1 MVSKIHNTAI
11 IHTNAQI
18 ADDVEIGPLTI
29 VEEDVRISSGTKISS
44 NALIAS
50 GTRIGNNC
58 SIFNGAVLGTV
69 PQDLK
74 FGGEKTTLEIGNNTT
89 IREYAT
95 LNRGTT
101 DHWKTVVGDNCL
113 LMAYSH
119 VAHDCT
125 IGNNVILS
133 NSVNMAGHVTIEDY
147 VIVSPSLI
155 HQFVKIGKHTFIG
168 GGSKVRIDVP
178 PYILAID
185 DPLRYGGLNS
195 VGLKRR
201 GFDAS
206 MLASIKKAYKII
218 YRSKLLLA
226 DALKKVENELDPIDE
241 VKDIVSFFRNSE
253 RGVIR

>member
-1 MVSKIHNTAI
+1 VSKIHSTAI
-11 IHTNAQI
+11 IHPNAQI
-18 ADDVEIGPLTI
+18 ADDVEIGPFTI
-29 VEEDVRISSGTKISS
+29 VEDDVQISSGTKISS
-44 NALIAS
+44 NVLIAS

-58 SIFNGAVLGTV
+58 NVFNGAVLGTV

-74 FGGEKTTLEIGNNTT
+74 FGGEKTTLEIGNNTM
-89 IREYAT
+89 IREFAT

-125 IGNNVILS
+125 LGNNVILS

-178 PYILAID
+178 PFILAVD

-201 GFDAS
+201 GFDDS

-218 YRSKLLLA
+218 YRSKLLLS

-241 VKDIVSFFRNSE
+241 IKHIVSFFRNSE

>member
-1 MVSKIHNTAI
+1 MSKIHNTAI
-11 IHTNAQI
+11 IHPNAQI
-18 ADDVEIGPLTI
+18 ADDVEIGQFTI
-29 VEEDVRISSGTKISS
+29 VEDDVQIHSGTKISS

-58 SIFNGAVLGTV
+58 NIFNGAVLGTV

-89 IREYAT
+89 IREFAT

-101 DHWKTVVGDNCL
+101 DHWKTVVGENCL

-125 IGNNVILS
+125 LGNNVILS

-178 PYILAID
+178 PFILAVD
-185 DPLRYGGLNS
+185 EPLRYGGLNS

-201 GFDAS
+201 GFDDS

-226 DALKKVENELDPIDE
+226 DALKKVENELDQIDE

>member
-1 MVSKIHNTAI
+1 MVSNIHNTAI
-11 IHTNAQI
+11 IHPNAQI
-18 ADDVEIGPLTI
+18 ADDVEIGPFAI
-29 VEEDVRISSGTKISS
+29 VEDDVQISSGTKIST
-44 NALIAS
+44 NVLIAS

-58 SIFNGAVLGTV
+58 SIFSGAVLGTV

-89 IREYAT
+89 IREFAT

-178 PYILAID
+178 PYILAVD

-201 GFDAS
+201 GFDDS
-206 MLASIKKAYKII
+206 MLASIKKTYKII

-226 DALKKVENELDPIDE
+226 DALKKVENELDSVDE

>member
-1 MVSKIHNTAI
+1 VSKIHSTAI

-18 ADDVEIGPLTI
+18 ADDVEIGPFTI
-29 VEEDVRISSGTKISS
+29 VEDDVQISSGTKISS
-44 NALIAS
+44 NVLIAS

-58 SIFNGAVLGTV
+58 NVFNGAVLGTV

-74 FGGEKTTLEIGNNTT
+74 FGGEKTTLEIGNNTM
-89 IREYAT
+89 IREFAT

-125 IGNNVILS
+125 LGNNVILS

-178 PYILAID
+178 PFILAVD

-201 GFDAS
+201 GFDDS

-218 YRSKLLLA
+218 YRSKLLLS

-241 VKDIVSFFRNSE
+241 IKHIVSFFRNSE

>member
-11 IHTNAQI
+11 IHPNAQI
-18 ADDVEIGPLTI
+18 ADDVEIGPFTI
-29 VEEDVRISSGTKISS
+29 VEDDVQISSGTKISS

-74 FGGEKTTLEIGNNTT
+74 FGGEKTALEIGNNTT
-89 IREYAT
+89 IREFAT

-101 DHWKTVVGDNCL
+101 DHWKTVVGENCL

-125 IGNNVILS
+125 LGNNVILS

-178 PYILAID
+178 PYILAVD
-185 DPLRYGGLNS
+185 EPLRFGGLNS

-201 GFDAS
+201 GFDDS